1 MPIIIVVIALV
12 FALLQSTII
21 PASEIYGSYP
31 DLVLAILLLILFFDS
46 KKLAGIYIISA
57 SIFISIFSA
66 TGMVHIILPY
76 FLIFLLYIF
85 FSDRRLISRPSV
97 TFSFFIFALANLLK
111 IFFQLVLVKNF
122 NLGPDIILSSLL
134 TAFAGIIIYYF
145 CRRIYFFLNPQIL
158 KERIKISHL

>member
-1 MPIIIVVIALV
+1 MPIIIIITALI

-21 PASEIYGSYP
+21 PASGIYGNYP
-31 DLVLAILLLILFFDS
+31 DLVLVLLLIIMFFGS
-46 KKLAGIYIISA
+46 KKLAGVFIISV

-66 TGMVHIILPY
+66 AGMVHIILPY

-85 FSDRRLISRPSV
+85 LSDRRLISRPSV

-111 IFFQLVLVKNF
+111 IFFQLTLAKNF
-122 NLGPDIILSSLL
+122 TLTPGIIFSSLL

-145 CRRIYFFLNPQIL
+145 CRRVYFFLNPQIL